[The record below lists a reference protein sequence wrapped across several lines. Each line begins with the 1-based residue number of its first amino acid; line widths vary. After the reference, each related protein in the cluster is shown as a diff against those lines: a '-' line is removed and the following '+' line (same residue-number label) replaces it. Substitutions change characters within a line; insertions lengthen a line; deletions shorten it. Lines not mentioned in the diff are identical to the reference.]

1 MIALT
6 AYPKFNFIV
15 TFMKKK
21 FFILPLLLVSPLL
34 FAQQSWDEELLI
46 TPEKSNFIKTSTY
59 DEVMSFLYALEKKSD
74 KLHVF
79 SMGKSKEGKDIPV
92 AILSKEKITTAA
104 EAHASGKL
112 VVYMQGNIHAGEV
125 EGKEVVMML
134 MRDILLGNKQD
145 LLDNQIILFAPIYN
159 TDSNDKMEKG
169 RRPSQEDSP
178 LEVGLRENSQGLD
191 LNRDGMK
198 MEALETQALFS
209 KVLLPWDPQV
219 FVDLHTT
226 NGTWHAYSL
235 TWAPGYL
242 SSGHPAT
249 YEFVNNKML
258 PQITSIAKE
267 SYNLNLGPYGDFYL
281 REGWPPK
288 NFYTYNHHPRYLVN
302 QFGLRNRM
310 SILSEAFAHERFY
323 QRIHSTY
330 SFATEILK
338 YTNAHSKEVTGINN
352 RAEKETLEAVVAG
365 AGKTKKG
372 VRFKMVPLKNLDNFL
387 SYDYIQRNKP
397 DGTKDFI
404 RTGKISQFNDVTYH
418 AKFEATIES
427 TVPSGYIIPAAF
439 SNLAQNLIQHGVK
452 VDTLTKSQSYKGE
465 VFQIEKFEKAKQSF
479 QGHAM
484 AQVDGNFIAGTRKFK
499 KGDYVVDMA
508 QPLANLIFYLLE
520 PQSDD
525 GFLTWNFLDEYIE
538 KNKTENQPLEYPVF
552 KYIK

>member
-1 MIALT
+1 MR
-6 AYPKFNFIV
+6 N
-15 TFMKKK
+15 
-21 FFILPLLLVSPLL
+21 LL
-34 FAQQSWDEELLI
+34 FVITLISFSNSMLAQQSWNEGLI
-46 TPEKSNFIKTSTY
+46 IKPEKSNFIKTSTY
-59 DEVMSFLYALEKKSD
+59 DEVMNFLYALEKKTD

-79 SMGKSKEGKDIPV
+79 SMGKSKDGKDIPV
-92 AILSKEKITTAA
+92 AILSNEKISTAA
-104 EAHASGKL
+104 QAHATGKL
-112 VVYMQGNIHAGEV
+112 VIYIQGNIHAGEV

-134 MRDILLGNKQD
+134 MRDILLGDKTH
-145 LLDNQIILFAPIYN
+145 LLENQIILFVPIYN

-209 KVLLPWDPQV
+209 NVLLPWDPQV

-242 SSGHPAT
+242 SNGHPAT

-258 PQITSIAKE
+258 PEITRIAKD
-267 SYNLNLGPYGDFYL
+267 SYNLDFGPFGDYYL

-330 SFATEILK
+330 SFALEILA
-338 YTNAHSKEVTGINN
+338 YTNSHSQEILETNK
-352 RAEKETLEAVVAG
+352 RAEVETIQAASVG
-365 AGKTKKG
+365 AGKAKKG
-372 VRFKMVPLKNLDNFL
+372 VRFKMVPLEKLPNFI
-387 SYDYIQRNKP
+387 SYDYIQNSKA
-397 DGTKDFI
+397 DGTKEFI
-404 RTGKISQFNDVTYH
+404 RTGKISRFNDVTYH
-418 AKFEATIES
+418 ARFEPTAES
-427 TVPSGYIIPAAF
+427 TVPNGYIIPAAF
-439 SNLAQNLIQHGVK
+439 SKLAANLIQHGVK
-452 VDTLTKSQSYKGE
+452 VDTLTKSQSFKGE
-465 VFQIEKFEKAKQSF
+465 VFQIAKFEKAKQAF

-484 AQVDGNFIAGTRKFK
+484 AQVDGKFVAATRKFK
-499 KGDYVVDMA
+499 KGDFFINTA
-508 QPLANLIFYLLE
+508 QPLSNLIFYLLE

-525 GFLTWNFLDEYIE
+525 GLLTWNFLDEYIE
-538 KNKTENQPLEYPVF
+538 KNKTENQLLEYPVF